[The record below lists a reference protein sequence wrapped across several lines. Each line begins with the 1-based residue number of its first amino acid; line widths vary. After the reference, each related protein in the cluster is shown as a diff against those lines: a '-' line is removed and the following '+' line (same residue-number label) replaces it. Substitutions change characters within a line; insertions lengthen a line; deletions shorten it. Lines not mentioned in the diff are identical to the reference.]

1 METSKY
7 KISQMIRYLG
17 DASFYAFFPLYLNL
31 VLGYKED
38 TIGLIL
44 MILPLVG
51 MCANIVFSL
60 SAKNINYNRI
70 FMIIMTFI
78 EGILLIILMQ
88 VVNLPAIIFIV
99 FLLAIIGQ
107 PFYSLF
113 DGYVAVY
120 SVQSEANYSKIRLYG
135 SLGYA
140 IRALVAGY
148 VTRHLGYHYAFYGA
162 AGFFIILAL
171 VLYLIKPLELK
182 EELKLK
188 PNTRELLKNK
198 KYLKF
203 TIFYVI
209 SLSSLFLGGAF
220 LGTYFDFKGLGSDI
234 LGMVTFVG
242 VIMELIVL
250 TIYAKWGKKFNMT
263 WIMLSI
269 VATNFIIF
277 FTYAFNISKYVI
289 IGIALIRSI
298 GMGGLLYIGVEYIKQ
313 NVKSKNTTL
322 AITLYTSLRFLVYS
336 LLVFVSGYFI
346 VDFGYYSF
354 YLMVSLLSL
363 TALFFI
369 DYKPNYDIMK
379 SEEKI

>member
-1 METSKY
+1 
-7 KISQMIRYLG
+7 
-17 DASFYAFFPLYLNL
+17 
-31 VLGYKED
+31 
-38 TIGLIL
+38 
-44 MILPLVG
+44 MILKV
-51 MCANIVFSL
+51 
-60 SAKNINYNRI
+60 
-70 FMIIMTFI
+70 
-78 EGILLIILMQ
+78 
-88 VVNLPAIIFIV
+88 
-99 FLLAIIGQ
+99 
-107 PFYSLF
+107 
-113 DGYVAVY
+113 
-120 SVQSEANYSKIRLYG
+120 SV
-135 SLGYA
+135 
-140 IRALVAGY
+140 
-148 VTRHLGYHYAFYGA
+148 
-162 AGFFIILAL
+162 
-171 VLYLIKPLELK
+171 
-182 EELKLK
+182 
-188 PNTRELLKNK
+188 
-198 KYLKF
+198 
-203 TIFYVI
+203 
-209 SLSSLFLGGAF
+209 
-220 LGTYFDFKGLGSDI
+220 DI